1 MSDLGIPFESLYST
15 QVPVNLGQF
24 GVVLKASET
33 IHDVVAMTVCL
44 EAVFC
49 LDRASMLVK
58 QTLTAG
64 CCV

>member
-1 MSDLGIPFESLYST
+1 MSDLGIPFECLYST

-24 GVVLKASET
+24 CVVLKGET

-44 EAVFC
+44 EAVFY
-49 LDRASMLVK
+49 LDRASMSVK